1 MSRAARRLLWSAFF
15 ALAFVAGLM
24 PEPIPQLW
32 MLAVVL
38 GAAMGFVVL
47 LT

>member
-1 MSRAARRLLWSAFF
+1 
-15 ALAFVAGLM
+15 M

-47 LT
+47 LA